1 MAYQGKTDGNLTD
14 PNASVSDFYY
24 VYGTNSQGESG
35 WYTYDSAGQTI
46 QRSIANMQ
54 YQENAGNAE
63 GTDQAENNSVFEL
76 DSMTRMLT
84 AGLGIVALLLL
95 ILFIV
100 TSVRYRRLRKYLD
113 TEEFPE
119 EEDEAE
125 EDDLFDDTTIGVDI
139 VGSTVDIVDFDG
151 DTGHSAK
158 NKKKAKK
165 AEKKK
170 KSEAATKEESAVE
183 TPVEEVPEEP
193 AKDVS
198 VKEIFSGE
206 NDSSE
211 KVVSEETEKL
221 VADLKKMIQEVE
233 TTMQPDDEEDEFY
246 DEEDP
251 EEVEPVQEKKKDSRS
266 GKGDSWDDIEFL

>member
-1 MAYQGKTDGNLTD
+1 M
-14 PNASVSDFYY
+14 
-24 VYGTNSQGESG
+24 
-35 WYTYDSAGQTI
+35 
-46 QRSIANMQ
+46 
-54 YQENAGNAE
+54 
-63 GTDQAENNSVFEL
+63 
-76 DSMTRMLT
+76 
-84 AGLGIVALLLL
+84 
-95 ILFIV
+95 
-100 TSVRYRRLRKYLD
+100 
-113 TEEFPE
+113 
-119 EEDEAE
+119 
-125 EDDLFDDTTIGVDI
+125 
-139 VGSTVDIVDFDG
+139 
-151 DTGHSAK
+151 
-158 NKKKAKK
+158 
-165 AEKKK
+165 
-170 KSEAATKEESAVE
+170 
-183 TPVEEVPEEP
+183 EEVPEEP

>member
-84 AGLGIVALLLL
+84 AGLSIVALLLL

-100 TSVRYRRLRKYLD
+100 TSVRYHRLRKYLD

>member
-1 MAYQGKTDGNLTD
+1 M
-14 PNASVSDFYY
+14 
-24 VYGTNSQGESG
+24 
-35 WYTYDSAGQTI
+35 
-46 QRSIANMQ
+46 
-54 YQENAGNAE
+54 
-63 GTDQAENNSVFEL
+63 
-76 DSMTRMLT
+76 
-84 AGLGIVALLLL
+84 
-95 ILFIV
+95 
-100 TSVRYRRLRKYLD
+100 
-113 TEEFPE
+113 
-119 EEDEAE
+119 
-125 EDDLFDDTTIGVDI
+125 
-139 VGSTVDIVDFDG
+139 DIVDFDG

-165 AEKKK
+165 LRRRKNLRQRQKKNLP
-170 KSEAATKEESAVE
+170 VE

>member
-100 TSVRYRRLRKYLD
+100 TSVRYHRLRKYLD

-119 EEDEAE
+119 EED
-125 EDDLFDDTTIGVDI
+125 DLFDDTTIGVDI
-139 VGSTVDIVDFDG
+139 AGSTVDIVDFDG

-170 KSEAATKEESAVE
+170 KSEAAAKEESAVE

-198 VKEIFSGE
+198 AKDIFSGE
-206 NDSSE
+206 NDPSE